1 VLFVLAA
8 CALGL
13 APFSFN
19 HYLRANAWVLAP
31 VICSEQLRGLTVT
44 LCSVFRGFQKMI
56 YEVIVVGC
64 ERLAVL
70 GGVLWMFWNGHGVGA
85 AAWAFFGGRLAVLGL
100 AAVVLRWKIGAV
112 QVSLRPRLARE
123 LLRESFPLAVLQLA
137 ERINLYFAPIA
148 LTAIAGEY
156 AAGLFQ
162 SAFKIVTFPVMLAG
176 AVGGS
181 LFPAMSAAHGDAVRV
196 QRLYRLGVRV
206 LWHALLPGA
215 VVTLAFA
222 APAVRIIFGAEFVP
236 AAPVLEWLTPYYAL
250 YAMITVSYYLMPAVN
265 EQRVTLWLSLTS
277 LGLNLALGPLFI
289 WWLGAR
295 GAAMALVVTNAVIAL
310 AYWRR
315 AARLGYHVLRGR
327 HELGQWLGFAIAL
340 TAAFALRRFF
350 AVEHWYELL
359 LAAVAV
365 TAVYAAALVIT
376 RSVLPEEA
384 ELVAAAK
391 KRLAVGA

>member
-1 VLFVLAA
+1 MAEVAFAPQLETPVAPPPPRVLKNSALLTGYYVVDAGLLFVLTLTLARHLGVADFGKIAFALSYGLVLYCLSDPGISLTLIKLVARNPDPRSPWLADALSLRLLFVLAA

-13 APFSFN
+13 APFAFN

-31 VICSEQLRGLTVT
+31 VICSEQVRGLTVT

-56 YEVIVVGC
+56 YEVIVIGC

-70 GGVLWMFWNGHGVGA
+70 GGVLWMFGHGHGVGA
-85 AAWAFFGGRLAVLGL
+85 AAWAFFAGRLAVLGL

-181 LFPAMSAAHGDAVRV
+181 LFPAMSAAHGDAARV

-215 VVTLAFA
+215 VLTLAFA
-222 APAVRIIFGAEFVP
+222 APAVRIIFGAQFVP
-236 AAPVLEWLTPYYAL
+236 AAPVLEWL
-250 YAMITVSYYLMPAVN
+250 
-265 EQRVTLWLSLTS
+265 
-277 LGLNLALGPLFI
+277 
-289 WWLGAR
+289 
-295 GAAMALVVTNAVIAL
+295 
-310 AYWRR
+310 
-315 AARLGYHVLRGR
+315 
-327 HELGQWLGFAIAL
+327 
-340 TAAFALRRFF
+340 
-350 AVEHWYELL
+350 
-359 LAAVAV
+359 
-365 TAVYAAALVIT
+365 
-376 RSVLPEEA
+376 
-384 ELVAAAK
+384 
-391 KRLAVGA
+391 